1 MTAGS
6 MLINFFITFLLENT
20 HCRNSERYDHCK
32 HQNDNNNSCYNAP
45 FFAIIKQTNQQIE
58 EEFWERETKA
68 NSVRKKSLDHL
79 PYITFDFDALPTAD
93 SFSESGAQVP
103 ESLEI
108 LQNLRDK
115 KMLNLNGISNTD
127 LKLKYGAPNITRLSE
142 YEENFTIFSIH
153 IVRLAQAL
161 YDIGRKSEAKT
172 LLEKTIVTGTD
183 ISEHYLLLARL
194 YLEEGKPGKINDLI
208 LLAEKLPTMM
218 KDTILTRLK
227 ELL

>member
-1 MTAGS
+1 MN
-6 MLINFFITFLLENT
+6 LIVFASFIIFVLWLTVNLKKTE
-20 HCRNSERYDHCK
+20 K
-32 HQNDNNNSCYNAP
+32 
-45 FFAIIKQTNQQIE
+45 TNQQIE

-68 NSVRKKSLDHL
+68 NSVRKKNLDHL

-161 YDIGRKSEAKT
+161 YDIDRKSEAKT